1 MRKLRI
7 LFILCLL
14 GSFVFPMFINK
25 VYAENKNEVT
35 LNFEGGT
42 IHDGYVE
49 YSKIA
54 KLQLFKGDELVTNI
68 SNNMVI
74 DLNEAEYKF
83 VIEEIPVE
91 AVGVTKPGIV
101 RLRIN
106 NWYYPMATTI
116 LSESKSTFKLES
128 SKFSGT
134 LEIKL
139 LRNRTVINTKVENV
153 YENITSK
160 GLIDLTNEKEYVI
173 DFSKTDELTEGLKSF
188 ADLDKTL
195 YYKRDNK
202 GLLATDN
209 ESEAVIKIV
218 GNESENKAILTA
230 VNIGE
235 KKEENFKGMHT
246 KYTGSKLQYDG
257 SIDTIINETRTD
269 YYTRCT
275 YDFTFQYVKEEVKP
289 KEYKFIEGA
298 NQTYTIE
305 ESKNATFRID
315 ADYSLFTNK
324 VYVDENLLATDKYD
338 SKSGSTIITLKDE
351 YLKTLSVG
359 EHELKVA
366 FSDGGEAITKF
377 IIKEKQSNTNN
388 EENKNTEN
396 ENNQP
401 NQNTEDKK
409 NTGNEDNQP
418 NQNTEDNKNTENE
431 EKQPNTNIEDN
442 KNTETED
449 KQENT
454 NVENNNTQKVISNP
468 KTGDEVVVYF
478 TICTICILGIV
489 TLVMIYNRKN

>member
-1 MRKLRI
+1 MAKAKTLSI
-7 LFILCLL
+7 LFIACLL
-14 GSFVFPMFINK
+14 VSLIIPITT
-25 VYAENKNEVT
+25 VYAESKNEVT
-35 LNFEGGT
+35 LNFKGGT

-49 YSKIA
+49 YSKRA

-74 DLNEAEYKF
+74 DLNKTEYKF
-83 VIEEIPVE
+83 VIEEIE
-91 AVGVTKPGIV
+91 DTSIVGANSSIK
-101 RLRIN
+101 LKIN
-106 NWYYPMATTI
+106 KWYYPIIAINET
-116 LSESKSTFKLES
+116 KSTFKLDS
-128 SKFSGT
+128 SKFNET
-134 LEIKL
+134 LDVEFER
-139 LRNRTVINTKVENV
+139 RNIAFNTTVK
-153 YENITSK
+153 NIYNDISSK
-160 GLIDLTNEKEYVI
+160 GVIDLTNGKEYVI
-173 DFSKTDELTEGLKSF
+173 DFSETDELTEGLKSF

-195 YYKRDNK
+195 YYKRDNE